1 MDLSPSIKSIAFHYT
16 FVKWDIGTI
25 IEQTCA
31 FHHHRALCG
40 FDGEKNSQICRPGHN
55 KDNQCLHHDW
65 MVGSPKNLQY
75 FGQSVALSSD
85 RKYVM
90 MSKIP
95 ALFLGLHQP
104 WIALVNKF
112 IVFILFVLCRSCAA
126 VGRAL
131 SFSCLSFL
139 DPCYLFCGYDDDSV
153 ENFPFS
159 HILKEEHLL
168 FSFLRPLLSFQAMTL
183 NISGSFENVSPV
195 LFLAW

>member
-1 MDLSPSIKSIAFHYT
+1 MGYRY
-16 FVKWDIGTI
+16 
-25 IEQTCA
+25 
-31 FHHHRALCG
+31 HHRTNLR
-40 FDGEKNSQICRPGHN
+40 FPSSQSSVGEENSQICRPPGHN

-104 WIALVNKF
+104 WIALVNKS
-112 IVFILFVLCRSCAA
+112 IFILFVLCRSCAA

-139 DPCYLFCGYDDDSV
+139 DLCYLFCGCDDDGV

-183 NISGSFENVSPV
+183 NISSSFENVSPV